1 MFGPVAAA
9 RSFAMTAQALPSMH
23 MPAYAAAR
31 VCCCRWES
39 LPLPSKAC
47 VLTSL
52 LHAICWLREVV
63 AVFAPG
69 VGADVLGATA
79 GTTSQAT

>member
-1 MFGPVAAA
+1 MASLV
-9 RSFAMTAQALPSMH
+9 TAQTWLC
-23 MPAYAAAR
+23 
-31 VCCCRWES
+31 VCTCCCRWEA

-47 VLTSL
+47 VLTCL

-79 GTTSQAT
+79 GTATQST

>member
-1 MFGPVAAA
+1 MLAVSTVLGCQRRVPLKLCTWLYVCAC
-9 RSFAMTAQALPSMH
+9 
-23 MPAYAAAR
+23 
-31 VCCCRWES
+31 VCCCRWKV
-39 LPLPSKAC
+39 LPLLSKAC
-47 VLTSL
+47 VLSSL

>member
-1 MFGPVAAA
+1 MRMLSPVLVCYC
-9 RSFAMTAQALPSMH
+9 THVLKQYVCALKW
-23 MPAYAAAR
+23 
-31 VCCCRWES
+31 CRWES
-39 LPLPSKAC
+39 LPLSSKAC